1 MKKQK
6 ICIIGDGLSGLI
18 TTLLLGKLD
27 LQIDLISS
35 KLKKKKDNRT
45 TAISPSNHT
54 FLSKN
59 LFKKN
64 SKLFFKCKK
73 IKLYQEKENNS
84 LFNFMNFENPNTGLM
99 YIAENKKLKS
109 ILTSHLKKNKK
120 INIIKS
126 DISEIDVDETS
137 ITIKR
142 KKSNYDMVILC
153 VGKNYKIIDKL
164 IGKRLIKE
172 DMDEV
177 AFTSIVNHNLKF
189 SDSKQFFLKEGPM
202 AILPINK
209 KNFSLIWSMNNAYK
223 SYTDDE
229 IKNKITSKL
238 KIIFPKKSII
248 NLGSV
253 NRFPIYF
260 KFNKNFFNKNVL
272 ALGESIYSVHPVA
285 GQGFNLV
292 LRDIEELY
300 KKIKKNIFL
309 GLQLKNSQIF
319 NDLFQKRKPENLLY
333 GLGINFTQKFFKYN
347 KLYDPIKTRLLKDI
361 GRSNYIK
368 KIGLKIADK
377 GIINN

>member
-1 MKKQK
+1 
-6 ICIIGDGLSGLI
+6 
-18 TTLLLGKLD
+18 
-27 LQIDLISS
+27 
-35 KLKKKKDNRT
+35 
-45 TAISPSNHT
+45 
-54 FLSKN
+54 
-59 LFKKN
+59 
-64 SKLFFKCKK
+64 
-73 IKLYQEKENNS
+73 
-84 LFNFMNFENPNTGLM
+84 MNFENPNTGLM